1 MAIFI
6 FIKKYL
12 WVKEVKC
19 MEKECMEK
27 EIYETPM
34 VEEIELE
41 ESFSFGI
48 PSDTG
53 FHHGKPPDKW

>member
-1 MAIFI
+1 
-6 FIKKYL
+6 
-12 WVKEVKC
+12 

-48 PSDTG
+48 PSQTG
-53 FHHGKPPDKW
+53 FHHGRPPDNW